1 MHIER
6 QHHAGGL
13 AAYLDSLQESGRY
26 SLTRDEAAA
35 CLSLGDDALTKAA
48 QRLVA
53 RRRLVAPRRG
63 FWVIVPL
70 EYRRAGAPPPDWYIA
85 DLMAYCGCRYY
96 VGLLSAAA
104 LHGAAHQQPQE
115 FQVVT
120 DMQQRPAVAGR
131 GRIRFFRKAA
141 LSAVPVAEV
150 RTETGSMRVS
160 TPEATAL
167 DLLRFLDAAGH
178 VHHVASVLAELA
190 EAMDP
195 DRLLDAARLEQNVP
209 NAQRLGFLLDLVG
222 AGDMGAPLAEWVAER
237 RPRYLALRP
246 DRPLDRAAKDPRWRI
261 LVNAS
266 VEADD

>member
-1 MHIER
+1 MNMER
-6 QHHAGGL
+6 HGDVRGL
-13 AAYLDSLQESGRY
+13 AALLDSLQERGRY
-26 SLTRDEAAA
+26 CLTRDEAASR
-35 CLSLGDDALTKAA
+35 LSISDDALTKAA

-53 RRRLVAPRRG
+53 RRRLVVPRRG

-70 EYRRAGAPPPDWYIA
+70 EHRQAGAPPPDWYIT
-85 DLMAYCGCRYY
+85 DLMVHCGCPYY

-104 LHGAAHQQPQE
+104 LHGAGHQQPQE

-120 DMQQRPAVAGR
+120 DVQQRPAAAGR
-131 GRIRFFRKAA
+131 GRMRFFRKLA
-141 LSAVPVAEV
+141 LSSVPVVEV

-167 DLLRFLDAAGH
+167 DLLRYLDAAGQ
-178 VHHVASVLAELA
+178 VNHVATVLADLA

-246 DRPLDRAAKDPRWRI
+246 DRPLDHAVRDPRWRV
-261 LVNAS
+261 LVNAT

>member
-1 MHIER
+1 
-6 QHHAGGL
+6 
-13 AAYLDSLQESGRY
+13 
-26 SLTRDEAAA
+26 
-35 CLSLGDDALTKAA
+35 
-48 QRLVA
+48 
-53 RRRLVAPRRG
+53 
-63 FWVIVPL
+63 
-70 EYRRAGAPPPDWYIA
+70 
-85 DLMAYCGCRYY
+85 
-96 VGLLSAAA
+96 
-104 LHGAAHQQPQE
+104 LHGAGHQQPQE

-120 DMQQRPAVAGR
+120 DVQQRPAAAGR
-131 GRIRFFRKAA
+131 GRMRFFRKLA
-141 LSAVPVAEV
+141 LSSVPVVEV

-167 DLLRFLDAAGH
+167 DLLRYLDAAGQ
-178 VHHVASVLAELA
+178 VNHVATVLADLA

-246 DRPLDRAAKDPRWRI
+246 DRPLDHAVRDPRWRV
-261 LVNAS
+261 LVNAT